1 MIRRNYRSNR
11 FYRGGVF
18 SPKDYSKLKDNMEF
32 EGLCFDIQE
41 KLRSNEFK
49 DAVRLLDKIIADTA
63 SEKEIKEACD
73 VLSYVRIY
81 AQTLINKVNAVRE
94 LEAKLPS
101 KTASLR
107 RRF

>member
-1 MIRRNYRSNR
+1 MIRRNYKSNR
-11 FYRGGVF
+11 FHRGGVF
-18 SPKDYSKLKDNMEF
+18 SSKDYSKFKDNMEF

-41 KLRSNEFK
+41 RLRSNEFK